1 MSATIQAG
9 PATPAGPASGLSPR
23 RPVGDRAFQVLAL
36 ASGLLV
42 LVILILIAITMSQ
55 QSTQWFSSA
64 GWSGIFSTD
73 WDPAQNKFGAMAFL
87 YGTVVMSLIA
97 IVIAYPVSV
106 GVALLLNEVVPRRWA
121 RPIIYVI
128 DLLAVVPSVVWGLWG
143 ILILVPWLQTAIYP
157 HVASALNGIWILG
170 NLFGP
175 LNGNYVSGASF
186 FTAGLVLAIMIV
198 PIMTSLSR
206 EVIATVPTTDKEG
219 AYALGATRWEMIRG
233 AVWPHSQTG
242 IMGATLLGLGRAM
255 GETIAVALVCGASP
269 VVTSHLLTPGYAMP
283 AVIALQFGE
292 ATAGEFRAALIGMG
306 VLLFALTIVVNLS
319 ARAIVERNARR
330 MRGTA

>member
-1 MSATIQAG
+1 MSATVKAG

-23 RPVGDRAFQVLAL
+23 RPLGDISFQVIAL
-36 ASGLLV
+36 VSGLLV
-42 LVILILIAITMSQ
+42 LVILVLIAVTMSQ
-55 QSTQWFSSA
+55 QSTSWFTTE

-73 WDPAQNKFGAMAFL
+73 WDPAHGKFGAMSFV
-87 YGTVVMSLIA
+87 YGTVVTSLIG
-97 IVIAYPVSV
+97 VIIAFPVSM
-106 GVALLLNEVVPRRWA
+106 GVALLLTEVVPRRWSQ
-121 RPIIYVI
+121 PIVYVI

-143 ILILVPWLQTAIYP
+143 FLVLVPWLQPIYG
-157 HVASALNGIWILG
+157 HVASAVNGIWILG
-170 NLFGP
+170 NLFGF

-186 FTAGLVLAIMIV
+186 FTAGLILAVMIT
-198 PIMTSLSR
+198 PIVTSLSR

-242 IMGATLLGLGRAM
+242 VVGATLLGLGRAM
-255 GETIAVALVCGASP
+255 GETIAVALVIGASP
-269 VVTSHLLTPGYAMP
+269 TISSHLFTPGYSMP
-283 AVIALQFGE
+283 SVIANQFGE
-292 ATAGEFRAALIGMG
+292 ATVGVFRAALIGMG
-306 VLLFALTIVVNLS
+306 VLLFLLTILVNLT